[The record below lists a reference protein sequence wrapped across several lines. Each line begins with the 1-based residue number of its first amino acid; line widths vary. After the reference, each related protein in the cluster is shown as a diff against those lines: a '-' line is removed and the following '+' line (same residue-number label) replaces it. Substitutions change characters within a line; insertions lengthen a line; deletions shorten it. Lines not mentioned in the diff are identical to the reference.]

1 MRLARSFRPFTF
13 LTLALTFGATAAEPA
28 TVLRAARLYDGKADA
43 VVSPGVVVIA
53 DGRIVGTGPGA
64 KAPAGA
70 KVVDLG
76 DATLLPGLMDAH
88 THLSFES
95 SLDWK
100 QDQLDSLKKPI
111 PEQAIDATEYARRT
125 LMAGFTTVRD
135 LGSSDLIDVGLRNAI
150 NAGKVPGPRMLV
162 AVYAIGSR
170 GGHCDPTGGF
180 RPELLKEPGP
190 EQGVANG
197 PDQIRAAVRFDA
209 KHGADVIKTCATGG
223 VLSEADKVDSPQLT
237 QAELDALVD
246 EAHALGRK
254 TAAHA
259 HGAEGAKRAI
269 RAGIDS
275 IEHGSF
281 LDDEAFDLMRKKGT
295 FFVPTPLPCIMQR
308 LREAKAPANIIEKA
322 AAADAKAQETLKR
335 AIAKNARIAFGS
347 DAAVCPHGTQL
358 NQFEI
363 FVRSG
368 MKPLAAIRT
377 ATSVDAALLGASD
390 RGTLEAGKVADVV
403 AVPGDPSQNIAVM
416 EKLFFV
422 MKGGAVVR
430 NDRAGV
436 ASTGTTTGSSRAGN

>member
-1 MRLARSFRPFTF
+1 M
-13 LTLALTFGATAAEPA
+13 
-28 TVLRAARLYDGKADA
+28 
-43 VVSPGVVVIA
+43 
-53 DGRIVGTGPGA
+53 
-64 KAPAGA
+64 
-70 KVVDLG
+70 
-76 DATLLPGLMDAH
+76 
-88 THLSFES
+88 
-95 SLDWK
+95 
-100 QDQLDSLKKPI
+100 
-111 PEQAIDATEYARRT
+111 
-125 LMAGFTTVRD
+125 
-135 LGSSDLIDVGLRNAI
+135 
-150 NAGKVPGPRMLV
+150 
-162 AVYAIGSR
+162 
-170 GGHCDPTGGF
+170 
-180 RPELLKEPGP
+180 KEPGP

-197 PDQIRAAVRFDA
+197 PDEVRAAVRFDA

-281 LDDEAFDLMRKKGT
+281 LDDEAFELMKKKGT
-295 FFVPTPLPCIMQR
+295 YFVPTPLPCIVQR
-308 LREAKAPANIIEKA
+308 LRDARAPSNIIEKA
-322 AAADAKAQETLKR
+322 TAADEKARETLKK

-358 NQFEI
+358 NQFAI
-363 FVRSG
+363 FVRAG
-368 MKPLAAIRT
+368 MKPLGAIRT
-377 ATSVDAALLGASD
+377 ATSVDAALLGVPD
-390 RGTLEAGKVADVV
+390 RGTIEVGKLADVV
-403 AVPGDPSQNIAVM
+403 AVPGDPSRDIAVM

-436 ASTGTTTGSSRAGN
+436 ASAGTGASGAAD

>member
-1 MRLARSFRPFTF
+1 MLLDRLLSTSAF
-13 LTLALTFGATAAEPA
+13 LALGVALSASAAEPV
-28 TVLRAARLYDGKADA
+28 TVVRAARLYDGKADA
-43 VVSPGVVVIA
+43 VVSPGVVVVS
-53 DGRIVGTGPGA
+53 DGRIVAAGSSA
-64 KAPAGA
+64 AVPAGA
-70 KVVDLG
+70 RVVDLG

-100 QDQLDSLKKPI
+100 QDQLDLLKKPI
-111 PEQAIDATEYARRT
+111 TEQAIIATEYARRT

-135 LGSSDLIDVGLRNAI
+135 VGSSDLIDVGLRNAI
-150 NAGKVPGPRMLV
+150 DSGKVPGPRMLV
-162 AVYAIGSR
+162 AVNAIGSR

-190 EQGVANG
+190 EQGVADG
-197 PDQIRAAVRFDA
+197 PDQVRAAVRFDA

-281 LDDEAFDLMRKKGT
+281 LDDEAFELMRKRGT
-295 FFVPTPLPCIMQR
+295 YFVPTPLPCIMQR
-308 LREAKAPANIIEKA
+308 LRDAKAPANIIQKA
-322 AAADAKAQETLKR
+322 AAADGKALETLKR

-377 ATSVDAALLGASD
+377 ATSVDAALIGVPD
-390 RGTLEAGKVADVV
+390 RGTLEAGKLADVV
-403 AVPGDPSQNIAVM
+403 AVPGDPSRDITVM

-422 MKGGAVVR
+422 MKGGTVVR
-430 NDRAGV
+430 NDRATV
-436 ASTGTTTGSSRAGN
+436 ASTGTGASGASH